1 MRSGSGV
8 DKLLVSA
15 KLESLRRALARVRQR
30 TPANAAGL
38 AADIDA
44 QDIVSLNLQRA
55 VQISVD
61 IAYHL
66 AADTDSAEPAT
77 MADAFA
83 VLRDAG
89 VIDHAIAEA
98 MRRAVGFRNIAV
110 HQYEKMDWQIVFD
123 VATKR
128 IEDLE
133 AFARAVS
140 NRL

>member
-1 MRSGSGV
+1 
-8 DKLLVSA
+8 
-15 KLESLRRALARVRQR
+15 
-30 TPANAAGL
+30 
-38 AADIDA
+38 
-44 QDIVSLNLQRA
+44 
-55 VQISVD
+55 
-61 IAYHL
+61 
-66 AADTDSAEPAT
+66 

-89 VIDHAIAEA
+89 VIDHALAEA

-128 IEDLE
+128 IVDLE

-140 NRL
+140 VRL